1 MERKV
6 QVETSQAA
14 KRKDN
19 RYKEEK
25 HTLRAQMAVDDTKRH
40 MLDDLKA
47 QEKQRE
53 EVVTL
58 VSVPRPT
65 WISC

>member
-6 QVETSQAA
+6 QLETSLAA
-14 KRKDN
+14 MRKDN

-53 EVVTL
+53 EV
-58 VSVPRPT
+58 
-65 WISC
+65 ISLMLL